1 MEEKDDIDN
10 KIIEKINNCF
20 SEINS
25 KLNENSSNTEIQEY
39 FLISKSWLEKYL
51 SISKKEKIFKDLI
64 YFMLQKMPI
73 NSPKYIYHYNLNNY
87 NYLNNFK
94 IIPTS
99 VLPHFLSIIK
109 NNKNISI
116 EDNNY
121 IPSKIILSSNKI
133 ILILEEE
140 MSLEILDR
148 SIKPEYLLCFNKID
162 EISTDKMIEIYFEE
176 MNSNIPENPGN
187 NIIYDYELN
196 DNIKITIINLE
207 KILEEEKME
216 KNKISQDNCNKMNQ
230 LWENKYKMKMH
241 KQFDLINNKY
251 DKDFH
256 LKINVK
262 ANELS
267 KKLQDQAEEQN
278 KIFKDNYN
286 NVVNKINESRING
299 DSQEIKNIESIQ
311 ENNDDNKLSIII
323 DNYFGKKDQDDE
335 KKEENHINNKNTNTN
350 TNNNDYEILKIEQ
363 VVRKPLNEENINSI
377 LSPILFCL
385 SQLNLLKEY
394 FVEKKESINLYK
406 FVEEN
411 TLSEIL
417 LNFFDELNEK
427 GIGGDLN
434 EIYSKYSDSFA
445 KSLLMKVEEKKL
457 YDSPGDILS
466 LILQNLDK
474 EQNENN
480 KYIAGY
486 QEESNIKFLNNINK
500 GKTYDIYNEN
510 EMLQKFIDEFS
521 INHKTFI
528 YEKFNIILK
537 SSKLCKIC
545 NKSSYAFESFPTL
558 NIHLNKGKS
567 LVNENDNDYEMYNA
581 LLCKIKFPENISQLL
596 SPSYLSKKVE
606 LCKNCNKYN
615 EVLINKNIF
624 LLKEYLIIN
633 IDRQNDPKNEMI
645 FIYPEKLDL
654 TSQSSCIINQYQLIG
669 VITKEINERNYNIND
684 VDKNILKYI
693 CYFRK
698 QNSNEWICFDE
709 SNNLNDLE
717 NNNSIFN
724 FKGVSVL
731 IYSKEETE

>member
-1 MEEKDDIDN
+1 MEDNDDIDK
-10 KIIEKINNCF
+10 KIIEQINNCF
-20 SEINS
+20 SEINL
-25 KLNENSSNTEIQEY
+25 KLNENSSNKEIQEY

-51 SISKKEKIFKDLI
+51 SISKKENIFKDLI
-64 YFMLQKMPI
+64 YFMLQKMPL
-73 NSPKYIYHYNLNNY
+73 NSPKYIYHYNSNNY

-94 IIPTS
+94 IIPNN
-99 VLPHFLSIIK
+99 VIPHFLSIIK
-109 NNKNISI
+109 KNKNISI
-116 EDNNY
+116 EDSNY

-140 MSLEILDR
+140 MSLELFNK
-148 SIKPEYLLCFNKID
+148 SIIPEYLLCFNKVEDIN
-162 EISTDKMIEIYFEE
+162 TNKMIEIYFEK
-176 MNSNIPENPGN
+176 MNSNIPENSDN
-187 NIIYDYELN
+187 NIIYYYELN
-196 DNIKITIINLE
+196 DSIKITIINLE
-207 KILEEEKME
+207 KILEEEKLE
-216 KNKISQDNCNKMNQ
+216 KNKMSKDNCNKMNQ
-230 LWENKYKMKMH
+230 LWENKYKMKMD
-241 KQFDLINNKY
+241 KQFDLINNKF

-262 ANELS
+262 ANELN

-286 NVVNKINESRING
+286 NVVNKINENRL
-299 DSQEIKNIESIQ
+299 DDESQEINNIESNK
-311 ENNDDNKLSIII
+311 ENNSDNKISIII
-323 DNYFGKKDQDDE
+323 DNYFGKKEENDD
-335 KKEENHINNKNTNTN
+335 KKEENHINNIKTK
-350 TNNNDYEILKIEQ
+350 TNNNDFEIINSEQ
-363 VVRKPLNEENINSI
+363 DVRKPLSEENINSI

-394 FVEKKESINLYK
+394 FIEKKESINLYK

-411 TLSEIL
+411 TLSEII
-417 LNFFDELNEK
+417 LNFFDELDEK
-427 GIGGDLN
+427 GISGDLN
-434 EIYSKYSDSFA
+434 EIYSKFSDSLA
-445 KSLLMKVEEKKL
+445 KSLLMKVEENEL
-457 YDSPGDILS
+457 YDAPGEILS

-480 KYIAGY
+480 KYISGY
-486 QEESNIKFLNNINK
+486 QEESNIQFLNNVNK
-500 GKTYDIYNEN
+500 DKTYDIYNEN
-510 EMLQKFIDEFS
+510 EMLQKFIDKNS
-521 INHKTFI
+521 LNHKTFI
-528 YEKFNIILK
+528 FEKFNIILK
-537 SSKLCKIC
+537 SSKICKIC
-545 NKSSYAFESFPTL
+545 NKCAYAYESFPTL

-581 LLCKIKFPENISQLL
+581 LLCKINFPENISQLL

-606 LCKNCNKYN
+606 ICNNCNKYN
-615 EVLINKNIF
+615 EILVNKNIF

-669 VITKEINERNYNIND
+669 VIAKQINERNYNID
-684 VDKNILKYI
+684 EVDKGILKYI

-698 QNSNEWICFDE
+698 QNSNEWIYFDE
-709 SNNLNDLE
+709 RNNLNELE

-731 IYSKEETE
+731 IYSKEENE

>member
-10 KIIEKINNCF
+10 KIIEQINSCF

-25 KLNENSSNTEIQEY
+25 KLNENSTNKEIQEY

-51 SISKKEKIFKDLI
+51 SIRKKENIFKDLI
-64 YFMLQKMPI
+64 YFMLQKMPL

-87 NYLNNFK
+87 HYLNNFK

-133 ILILEEE
+133 VLILEEE
-140 MSLEILDR
+140 MSLEILDKN
-148 SIKPEYLLCFNKID
+148 IIPEYLICFNKID
-162 EISTDKMIEIYFEE
+162 DIKRDKMIEIFFEE
-176 MNSNIPENPGN
+176 MNSNIPENSEN

-207 KILEEEKME
+207 KILEEEKLE
-216 KNKISQDNCNKMNQ
+216 KNKMSQDNCKKMNQ
-230 LWENKYKMKMH
+230 LWENKYKMKMD
-241 KQFDLINNKY
+241 KQFDLINNKF

-262 ANELS
+262 ATELN

-286 NVVNKINESRING
+286 NVVNKINESRIN
-299 DSQEIKNIESIQ
+299 DNNQEIKNIELNNQ
-311 ENNDDNKLSIII
+311 NNDDNKLSIII
-323 DNYFGKKDQDDE
+323 DNYFGKKDGDDD
-335 KKEENHINNKNTNTN
+335 KKEDNHINNNN
-350 TNNNDYEILKIEQ
+350 TNNGDFEILNAEQ
-363 VVRKPLNEENINSI
+363 NVRKPLNEENINSI

-385 SQLNLLKEY
+385 TQLNLLKEY
-394 FVEKKESINLYK
+394 FIEKRESINLYK
-406 FVEEN
+406 FVEES
-411 TLSEIL
+411 TLSEII

-427 GIGGDLN
+427 GISGDIN
-434 EIYSKYSDSFA
+434 EIYSKYLGSFT
-445 KSLLMKVEEKKL
+445 KSLLMKVEEKEL

-486 QEESNIKFLNNINK
+486 QEESNIQFLKNQIK
-500 GKTYDIYNEN
+500 DKRYDIYNEN

-528 YEKFNIILK
+528 YEKFNIIIK
-537 SSKLCKIC
+537 SNKLCKLC
-545 NKSSYAFESFPTL
+545 NKSSYTFESFPTL
-558 NIHLNKGKS
+558 NIKLNKGKS

-581 LLCKIKFPENISQLL
+581 LLCKINFPENISQLL

-615 EVLINKNIF
+615 EVLINKNLF

-669 VITKEINERNYNIND
+669 VITKKINERNYNIND
-684 VDKNILKYI
+684 VDKNVLKYI
-693 CYFRK
+693 CFFRK
-698 QNSNEWICFDE
+698 QNSNDWICFDE
-709 SNNLNDLE
+709 NNNLYDLE
-717 NNNSIFN
+717 NKNSIFD

-731 IYSKEETE
+731 IYSKEEKE

>member
-1 MEEKDDIDN
+1 
-10 KIIEKINNCF
+10 
-20 SEINS
+20 
-25 KLNENSSNTEIQEY
+25 
-39 FLISKSWLEKYL
+39 
-51 SISKKEKIFKDLI
+51 
-64 YFMLQKMPI
+64 
-73 NSPKYIYHYNLNNY
+73 
-87 NYLNNFK
+87 
-94 IIPTS
+94 
-99 VLPHFLSIIK
+99 
-109 NNKNISI
+109 
-116 EDNNY
+116 
-121 IPSKIILSSNKI
+121 
-133 ILILEEE
+133 
-140 MSLEILDR
+140 
-148 SIKPEYLLCFNKID
+148 
-162 EISTDKMIEIYFEE
+162 MIEIYFEE

-350 TNNNDYEILKIEQ
+350 NNDYEILKIEQ

-434 EIYSKYSDSFA
+434 EIYSKYSESFA

-474 EQNENN
+474 EQNESN

-500 GKTYDIYNEN
+500 GKTYDI
-510 EMLQKFIDEFS
+510 
-521 INHKTFI
+521 
-528 YEKFNIILK
+528 
-537 SSKLCKIC
+537 
-545 NKSSYAFESFPTL
+545 
-558 NIHLNKGKS
+558 
-567 LVNENDNDYEMYNA
+567 
-581 LLCKIKFPENISQLL
+581 
-596 SPSYLSKKVE
+596 
-606 LCKNCNKYN
+606 
-615 EVLINKNIF
+615 
-624 LLKEYLIIN
+624 
-633 IDRQNDPKNEMI
+633 
-645 FIYPEKLDL
+645 
-654 TSQSSCIINQYQLIG
+654 
-669 VITKEINERNYNIND
+669 
-684 VDKNILKYI
+684 
-693 CYFRK
+693 
-698 QNSNEWICFDE
+698 
-709 SNNLNDLE
+709 
-717 NNNSIFN
+717 
-724 FKGVSVL
+724 
-731 IYSKEETE
+731 

>member
-1 MEEKDDIDN
+1 
-10 KIIEKINNCF
+10 
-20 SEINS
+20 
-25 KLNENSSNTEIQEY
+25 
-39 FLISKSWLEKYL
+39 
-51 SISKKEKIFKDLI
+51 
-64 YFMLQKMPI
+64 
-73 NSPKYIYHYNLNNY
+73 
-87 NYLNNFK
+87 
-94 IIPTS
+94 
-99 VLPHFLSIIK
+99 
-109 NNKNISI
+109 
-116 EDNNY
+116 
-121 IPSKIILSSNKI
+121 
-133 ILILEEE
+133 
-140 MSLEILDR
+140 
-148 SIKPEYLLCFNKID
+148 
-162 EISTDKMIEIYFEE
+162 
-176 MNSNIPENPGN
+176 
-187 NIIYDYELN
+187 
-196 DNIKITIINLE
+196 
-207 KILEEEKME
+207 
-216 KNKISQDNCNKMNQ
+216 
-230 LWENKYKMKMH
+230 
-241 KQFDLINNKY
+241 
-251 DKDFH
+251 
-256 LKINVK
+256 
-262 ANELS
+262 
-267 KKLQDQAEEQN
+267 
-278 KIFKDNYN
+278 
-286 NVVNKINESRING
+286 
-299 DSQEIKNIESIQ
+299 
-311 ENNDDNKLSIII
+311 
-323 DNYFGKKDQDDE
+323 
-335 KKEENHINNKNTNTN
+335 
-350 TNNNDYEILKIEQ
+350 
-363 VVRKPLNEENINSI
+363 
-377 LSPILFCL
+377 
-385 SQLNLLKEY
+385 
-394 FVEKKESINLYK
+394 
-406 FVEEN
+406 
-411 TLSEIL
+411 
-417 LNFFDELNEK
+417 
-427 GIGGDLN
+427 
-434 EIYSKYSDSFA
+434 
-445 KSLLMKVEEKKL
+445 MKVEEKKL

-480 KYIAGY
+480 KYIAGC

-709 SNNLNDLE
+709 SNNINDLE

>member
-10 KIIEKINNCF
+10 KIIKQINNCF
-20 SEINS
+20 SEINL
-25 KLNENSSNTEIQEY
+25 KLNENSSNIEIQEY

-51 SISKKEKIFKDLI
+51 SISKKENIFKDLI
-64 YFMLQKMPI
+64 YFMLQKMPL
-73 NSPKYIYHYNLNNY
+73 NSPKYIYHYNSNNY

-99 VLPHFLSIIK
+99 VLPHFLSITK

-116 EDNNY
+116 EDNNF

-133 ILILEEE
+133 ILILEED
-140 MSLEILDR
+140 MSLEIFN
-148 SIKPEYLLCFNKID
+148 INIIPQYLLCFNKNNDLNI
-162 EISTDKMIEIYFEE
+162 DKMIEIYFEE
-176 MNSNIPENPGN
+176 MHSNIPDNSDN
-187 NIIYDYELN
+187 NIVYDYELN
-196 DNIKITIINLE
+196 DSIKITIINLE
-207 KILEEEKME
+207 KILEEEKLE
-216 KNKISQDNCNKMNQ
+216 KNKMSQDNCNKMNQ

-241 KQFDLINNKY
+241 KQFDLINNKF
-251 DKDFH
+251 DKDFN
-256 LKINVK
+256 LKITVK

-286 NVVNKINESRING
+286 NVVNKINESRINEN
-299 DSQEIKNIESIQ
+299 SQEIKNIEYNK
-311 ENNDDNKLSIII
+311 ENNGDNKLSIII
-323 DNYFGKKDQDDE
+323 DNYFEKKDEDND
-335 KKEENHINNKNTNTN
+335 KEEENQINNKNKNTN
-350 TNNNDYEILKIEQ
+350 PGDFEILNNEQ
-363 VVRKPLNEENINSI
+363 NVRKTLSEENINSI
-377 LSPILFCL
+377 LSPILFFL

-394 FVEKKESINLYK
+394 FFEKKESINLYK

-411 TLSEIL
+411 SLSEVL
-417 LNFFDELNEK
+417 LDFFDELNEK
-427 GIGGDLN
+427 EISEDLN
-434 EIYSKYSDSFA
+434 EIYSKYLGTFA
-445 KSLLMKVEEKKL
+445 KSLLLKVKEKEL
-457 YDSPGDILS
+457 YDSPGDILF
-466 LILQNLDK
+466 LILQTLDK

-486 QEESNIKFLNNINK
+486 QEESNIRFLNNINK
-500 GKTYDIYNEN
+500 DKTYDIYNEN

-545 NKSSYAFESFPTL
+545 NKSFYAFESFPTL

-581 LLCKIKFPENISQLL
+581 LLCKINFPENISQLL

-669 VITKEINERNYNIND
+669 VIAKEINESNYNIND

-698 QNSNEWICFDE
+698 QNSNEWTCFDE
-709 SNNLNDLE
+709 NNKLKDLE
-717 NNNSIFN
+717 NKNSIFN
-724 FKGVSVL
+724 FKGVSIL
-731 IYSKEETE
+731 IYSKEEKE